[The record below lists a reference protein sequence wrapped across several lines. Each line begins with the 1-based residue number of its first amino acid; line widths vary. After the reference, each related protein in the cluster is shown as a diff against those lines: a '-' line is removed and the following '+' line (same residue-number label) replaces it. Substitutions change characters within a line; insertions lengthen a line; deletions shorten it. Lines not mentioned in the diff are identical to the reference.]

1 MREKLKKGIL
11 FGTIGVIFV
20 GLQPIIANSRPEVL
34 DAHIFAAMTCLVE
47 SLIFLPVMMIESRV
61 KQKNLKILNN
71 SSQNNFEKFSVA
83 KNIKKN
89 TLVLI
94 FIGVIFG
101 LNQLLFFLGYKLAG
115 AINGA
120 LTQKTTVFFGI
131 LFGYIL
137 LKEKITK
144 RQLIFSILL
153 FFGLYIAITQ
163 GSLSFFNFKIET
175 LIGVL
180 LLLIISCLWMLGHTL
195 TKKIFTRNEI
205 TPTQMVFLRNLIG
218 GLLLFLT
225 YFTYNPV
232 ENLLLFANLTNNL
245 FFLAMGAVYGIGL
258 WFWYKTLSILNV
270 SRATTIFSPTPLITA
285 IFATM
290 ILNEVFTIFHLIG
303 TMIVILS
310 IIIIMHQQEQIRQ

>member
-101 LNQLLFFLGYKLAG
+101 LN
-115 AINGA
+115 
-120 LTQKTTVFFGI
+120 
-131 LFGYIL
+131 
-137 LKEKITK
+137 
-144 RQLIFSILL
+144 
-153 FFGLYIAITQ
+153 
-163 GSLSFFNFKIET
+163 
-175 LIGVL
+175 
-180 LLLIISCLWMLGHTL
+180 
-195 TKKIFTRNEI
+195 
-205 TPTQMVFLRNLIG
+205 
-218 GLLLFLT
+218 
-225 YFTYNPV
+225 
-232 ENLLLFANLTNNL
+232 
-245 FFLAMGAVYGIGL
+245 
-258 WFWYKTLSILNV
+258 
-270 SRATTIFSPTPLITA
+270 
-285 IFATM
+285 
-290 ILNEVFTIFHLIG
+290 
-303 TMIVILS
+303 
-310 IIIIMHQQEQIRQ
+310 